1 MIRPITTVKREIRIL
16 GIDTCDPDR
25 NIGAVVRGGSFLE
38 GILVFKASRKNDR
51 SSLGSE
57 IVKIPYYPELRGI
70 MIHDPSNRLDPDS
83 IERLTQLSVMVLSNP
98 QPENI
103 KKFIS
108 FKTRRGHLLVK
119 TRLPI
124 STLEKIIDV
133 TWTNAKLPEPVRLA
147 HLLAK
152 TRLSKSLTR

>member
-16 GIDTCDPDR
+16 GIDTCLPNR
-25 NIGAVVRGGSFLE
+25 IIGTVVRGGSFLD
-38 GILVFKASRKNDR
+38 GIVVFNASHKNDR
-51 SSLGSE
+51 NSLGSE
-57 IVKIPYYPELRGI
+57 IVKIPYYPQLRGI
-70 MIHDPSNRLDPDS
+70 MLHDPSNRLDQDS
-83 IERLTQLSVMVLSNP
+83 IERLTQLSVIVLSNP
-98 QPENI
+98 RPENI
-103 KKFIS
+103 KKFIR
-108 FKTRRGHLLVK
+108 FRTRRGLLLVK
-119 TRLPI
+119 TSLPI